1 MAVTRGQEVCVLGTE
16 RGANCH
22 NAALGYRCLP
32 SEGLEKATIRAL
44 SGDMQT
50 HVEPAHARGREQA
63 FPQGRSGWAAG
74 CLRLWEETPRR
85 LPWLEKQARRLAL

>member
-1 MAVTRGQEVCVLGTE
+1 MLGTE

-22 NAALGYRCLP
+22 NAVLDYQRLQ

-85 LPWLEKQARRLAL
+85 LPWLEKQVRRLAL